1 MHRIG
6 RGSERN
12 MHYDVMLSLLETAA
26 LLLERGDFA
35 AVRQLAGEPGPD
47 L

>member
-1 MHRIG
+1 
-6 RGSERN
+6 

-26 LLLERGDFA
+26 LLLERGDLA
-35 AVRQLAGEPGPD
+35 EVRQIAGEAGPD